1 MVVVNEIRNFQQWY
15 FNLAAAVAAPSST
28 SHVVIIVTITSSG
41 YLPLNLFQVCDR
53 AHFLSGMSIN
63 KI

>member
-1 MVVVNEIRNFQQWY
+1 MVAVNEIRNFQQWH
-15 FNLAAAVAAPSST
+15 FNLAAAPST